1 MGAVESLPASRTG
14 GLGDVL
20 HECAPPLPRNRRY
33 IFGSRRQDRQAAT
46 NSPNS
51 SGSSLLLGGGGQK
64 EALKS
69 ATVCYLSSTGHGGI
83 VLGGRDG
90 GAIGV
95 SVSQSSSTG
104 LSSLP
109 LQPRSSRTRGR
120 LRDSLKRRSLWQL
133 SSTWTPLQS
142 REQDKQGQKQENQ
155 GDCLLSSDG
164 DAYGLVACGQHQLN
178 VNGDEDTHADRM
190 AAKPPPLQRSL
201 LSASMPDL
209 SIHQL
214 YNQECEVSSGIGAEL
229 ATYADGSDNFSDE
242 YKDYTIGDVNEIE
255 AAQPASVSLTESD
268 IKGEER
274 EDVPVPRPKSRRK
287 LGPWAIGKYLSN
299 RLSAYGHSTSTP
311 SCDPQ
316 SKRNTVVEDGGVAK
330 AAAETNTNIDQ
341 IESSLLATQSGDDL
355 VQLNT
360 DFSHME
366 MRHSGCA
373 EEDGAR
379 SSLEALV
386 SPSTTPWLLL
396 MEEKDEGREPRAVES
411 SGVAAEAMK
420 DINRAGDHTLLAD
433 STSNS
438 THPLVLPDDVAL
450 LSSSSSSLTLSEIE
464 LDGSPHAA
472 RPQTRADVGYGGG
485 AGCNDDVLDY
495 DEYIY
500 LSSTCGADKENSRAR
515 EGEGGCVE
523 SEPDA
528 LAAGVALCNNYSPLD
543 YPSREDDDEDDGE
556 ETHRWWPRRVLPV
569 RNMQYMPKLN
579 KVFSDCGLQLLGKG
593 DAARDT
599 YTCAHCARG
608 GSANNSNSSSSNGHG
623 TGGAGIPRGH
633 RRHFARDQPLDEA
646 MMLVDDHTSA
656 ASAAN
661 DAQLQTQTPLPL
673 LASSTEQLYC
683 SDNRCRNYHT
693 RTSLVMRWLATGYPA
708 KPAYRKESGCIIQ
721 QNHNSPCKSDYW
733 DLLSRF
739 PIRPTSS
746 LALSSLRE
754 MAMSCSDDN
763 SNSDSDSGSQSRM
776 QTRRLGRSCVGLP
789 GNCAGSYTG
798 AAGDSD
804 TDESTSDTDETYS
817 SCKMRVAGSL
827 SLNSTNQQQQQ
838 RSKQKQKRVLSE
850 PMQYILYNSYL
861 RYYGKPNEQPLS

>member
-1 MGAVESLPASRTG
+1 MGAVESLPASRTE

-20 HECAPPLPRNRRY
+20 HECAPAQPRNRRY

-51 SGSSLLLGGGGQK
+51 SGSSLLLGGGGRGEGQK
-64 EALKS
+64 ESLKS

-90 GAIGV
+90 GAN
-95 SVSQSSSTG
+95 VSQSSSME
-104 LSSLP
+104 LSSSS

-142 REQDKQGQKQENQ
+142 REQEKQERKQVNQ
-155 GDCLLSSDG
+155 GGCLLSGDG
-164 DAYGLVACGQHQLN
+164 DTYGLVACGQHQLN
-178 VNGDEDTHADRM
+178 VNGDEDTRVNRM

-214 YNQECEVSSGIGAEL
+214 HNQEYEVSSGVGAEM
-229 ATYADGSDNFSDE
+229 ATYADGSDSSSDE
-242 YKDYTIGDVNEIE
+242 YKDYTIGDVDEME
-255 AAQPASVSLTESD
+255 AAQPEPVNLTEPDVKS
-268 IKGEER
+268 EER
-274 EDVPVPRPKSRRK
+274 EDAPVPRPKSRRK
-287 LGPWAIGKYLSN
+287 LGPRAIGKYLSN
-299 RLSAYGHSTSTP
+299 RLSAYGHSTLTS
-311 SCDPQ
+311 SCESQ
-316 SKRNTVVEDGGVAK
+316 NKKNNVVENDGTVK
-330 AAAETNTNIDQ
+330 AEAATNSDVDQ
-341 IESSLLATQSGDDL
+341 IGPSLLVTQSGDGL

-366 MRHSGCA
+366 MKHSGRT
-373 EEDGAR
+373 EEDGSR
-379 SSLEALV
+379 SSLEGLV

-396 MEEKDEGREPRAVES
+396 MEEKAEGRESQVSEP
-411 SGVAAEAMK
+411 SGVTAEAK
-420 DINRAGDHTLLAD
+420 KEINRVDKHTVLAD
-433 STSNS
+433 STTNS
-438 THPLVLPDDVAL
+438 SSSHPFVLPDDVAL

-500 LSSTCGADKENSRAR
+500 LSSTCGADKENSRVR

-528 LAAGVALCNNYSPLD
+528 LATSVALCNNYLPLD
-543 YPSREDDDEDDGE
+543 YPSKEDDDEDDGE

-593 DAARDT
+593 NAARDT

-608 GSANNSNSSSSNGHG
+608 SSASNSNSHNSSGHG
-623 TGGAGIPRGH
+623 AEGAGTPRGH
-633 RRHFARDQPLDEA
+633 RRNFARDQPLDEA

-656 ASAAN
+656 AN
-661 DAQLQTQTPLPL
+661 DA
-673 LASSTEQLYC
+673 
-683 SDNRCRNYHT
+683 
-693 RTSLVMRWLATGYPA
+693 
-708 KPAYRKESGCIIQ
+708 
-721 QNHNSPCKSDYW
+721 
-733 DLLSRF
+733 
-739 PIRPTSS
+739 
-746 LALSSLRE
+746 
-754 MAMSCSDDN
+754 
-763 SNSDSDSGSQSRM
+763 
-776 QTRRLGRSCVGLP
+776 
-789 GNCAGSYTG
+789 
-798 AAGDSD
+798 
-804 TDESTSDTDETYS
+804 
-817 SCKMRVAGSL
+817 
-827 SLNSTNQQQQQ
+827 
-838 RSKQKQKRVLSE
+838 
-850 PMQYILYNSYL
+850 
-861 RYYGKPNEQPLS
+861 

>member
-1 MGAVESLPASRTG
+1 MGAVESLPASRTE

-20 HECAPPLPRNRRY
+20 HECAPAQPRNRRY

-51 SGSSLLLGGGGQK
+51 SGSSLLPGGGGGGGQK
-64 EALKS
+64 ESLKS

-90 GAIGV
+90 GAN
-95 SVSQSSSTG
+95 VSQSSSME
-104 LSSLP
+104 LSSSS

-133 SSTWTPLQS
+133 SSTWAPLQS
-142 REQDKQGQKQENQ
+142 REQEKQEQKQENQ
-155 GDCLLSSDG
+155 GGCLLSSDG
-164 DAYGLVACGQHQLN
+164 DTYGLVACGQHQLN
-178 VNGDEDTHADRM
+178 VNGDEDTRVNRM

-209 SIHQL
+209 SIYQL
-214 YNQECEVSSGIGAEL
+214 HNQEYEVSSGVGAEM
-229 ATYADGSDNFSDE
+229 ATYADGSDSSSDE
-242 YKDYTIGDVNEIE
+242 YKDYTIGDVDEME
-255 AAQPASVSLTESD
+255 AAQPAPVNLTEPDVKS
-268 IKGEER
+268 EER
-274 EDVPVPRPKSRRK
+274 EDAPVPRPKSRRK
-287 LGPWAIGKYLSN
+287 LGPRAIGKYLSN
-299 RLSAYGHSTSTP
+299 RLSAYGHSTLTS
-311 SCDPQ
+311 SCESQ
-316 SKRNTVVEDGGVAK
+316 NKKNNVVENDGAVK
-330 AAAETNTNIDQ
+330 AEAATNNDVDQ
-341 IESSLLATQSGDDL
+341 IEPSLLVTQSGDGL

-360 DFSHME
+360 NFSHME
-366 MRHSGCA
+366 MKHSGRA

-379 SSLEALV
+379 SSLEGLV

-396 MEEKDEGREPRAVES
+396 MEEKAERRESQVPEP
-411 SGVAAEAMK
+411 SGVTAEARK
-420 DINRAGDHTLLAD
+420 EINRVDKHTVLAD
-433 STSNS
+433 STTNS
-438 THPLVLPDDVAL
+438 GSSHLFVLPDDVAL

-500 LSSTCGADKENSRAR
+500 LSSTCGADKENSRVR

-528 LAAGVALCNNYSPLD
+528 LATSVALCNNHSPLD
-543 YPSREDDDEDDGE
+543 YPNKEDDDEDDGE

-608 GSANNSNSSSSNGHG
+608 SSASNSNSHNSSGHG
-623 TGGAGIPRGH
+623 TEGAGTPRGH
-633 RRHFARDQPLDEA
+633 RRNFARDQPLDEA

-656 ASAAN
+656 AN
-661 DAQLQTQTPLPL
+661 DAQIQTQTPLPL
-673 LASSTEQLYC
+673 LASSSEQLYC

-708 KPAYRKESGCIIQ
+708 KPVYRKESGHIIQ
-721 QNHNSPCKSDYW
+721 QNSNSPCKSDYW

-739 PIRPTSS
+739 PMRPTSS

-763 SNSDSDSGSQSRM
+763 SSSSGDSGSKSQM

-817 SCKMRVAGSL
+817 SCKMRAAGSL
-827 SLNSTNQQQQQ
+827 SLNSSNQQQQQQ